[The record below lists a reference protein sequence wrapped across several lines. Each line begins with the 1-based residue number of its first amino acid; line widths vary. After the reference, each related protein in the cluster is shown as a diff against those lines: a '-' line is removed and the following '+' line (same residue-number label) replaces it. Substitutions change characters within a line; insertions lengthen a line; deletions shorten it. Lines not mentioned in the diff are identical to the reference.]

1 MDRDKR
7 LSLVFLIFLDIT
19 ILFPSSVFSLEGL
32 KTYYN
37 DDGYYITEGSVVV
50 PVPVFL
56 ANRIIS
62 DYRHYNRWALK
73 GMDGR
78 DPISKEFIGILKD
91 VRYLHPET
99 LEVYY
104 DVNLPWP
111 FGMKDKSVRFAI
123 DSSIYSGMDYIKMSF
138 TMDQEAAALENS
150 SLQFEVVGNER
161 ESEILFTFGLK
172 FTPLV
177 NLFFSLPSYKKNI
190 EWRIIRVLKNFNTY
204 AMSKNRT
211 EELLQDR
218 SDTSYAGR
226 GGLLLG
232 YFE

>member
-1 MDRDKR
+1 MNRGKGFLSVVFF
-7 LSLVFLIFLDIT
+7 LSLTSF
-19 ILFPSSVFSLEGL
+19 ILPPAVSLENVETRYG
-32 KTYYN
+32 
-37 DDGYYITEGSVVV
+37 DDGYYITHGSVSV

-78 DPISKEFIGILKD
+78 DPISKKFIGLLKD
-91 VRYLHPET
+91 VRFIPPNT

-123 DSSIYSGMDYIKMSF
+123 DSSIYSGRDYIKMAF
-138 TMDQEAAALENS
+138 TMDQEAAALEDS
-150 SLQFEVVGNER
+150 YLEFEVVGNEER
-161 ESEILFTFGLK
+161 SEILFSFGLK

-190 EWRIIRVLKNFNTY
+190 EWRIIRVLENFNTY
-204 AMSKNRT
+204 AVSKN
-211 EELLQDR
+211 
-218 SDTSYAGR
+218 
-226 GGLLLG
+226 
-232 YFE
+232 